1 MELVSADRQKHPQIT
16 QIPQISKNP
25 QLIAILNQ
33 LSSKRIPCNLW
44 IRFQVNY
51 FNAAILVCG

>member
-16 QIPQISKNP
+16 QIPQIGKNS
-25 QLIAILNQ
+25 AKCNCEAGV
-33 LSSKRIPCNLW
+33 SAKRIPRNLW